1 MNLEVAEFL
10 VTRVFCILADPEDDS
25 QRIGAAEFGDWVRR
39 LPALLRQGSDIL
51 RLINHDDK

>member
-1 MNLEVAEFL
+1 MRRFTGMNLEVAEFL

-39 LPALLRQGSDIL
+39 LPTLMRRGSDIL
-51 RLINHDDK
+51 